1 MKIAMI
7 GPVHPYNGGI
17 AHYTDLLCRALREDG
32 NEVQLYTFKFQY
44 PKLLYKKPQKDMKSS
59 GFGTNDADF
68 CIHTLNPFNW
78 IKVAGRIKKQK
89 PELIILQ
96 WWHPYFAPCFWSI
109 CKLLRREK
117 ILFVCHNVFPHER
130 FPLDR
135 LLTKWTLGCGRYFI
149 TQSKMDARDLLSVKH
164 DAVYRVTPHPTYGMF
179 CRQGMSMQKA
189 REQLQID
196 QGQRVLLFF
205 GFVRKYKGLQ
215 YLLEAMKLLKERDF
229 KVQLWVVG
237 DFGEDKEEY
246 VEQIRAFEIGDQV
259 QMVEGYVPD
268 DEVEKYFAASDLV
281 VLPYLSAT
289 QSGIVQIAFGF
300 EKPVLV
306 TEVGGL
312 PDVVTNG
319 KTGYV
324 VEPRSA
330 ETIAEAIM
338 DYYINNR
345 REAFVS
351 QIEKEKD
358 RFSWKTFVDT
368 LMEMVRRD

>member
-7 GPVHPYNGGI
+7 GPVHPYKGGI

-32 NEVQLYTFKFQY
+32 NEVQLYSFKFQY

-237 DFGEDKEEY
+237 DFGEDKDEY
-246 VEQIRAFEIGDQV
+246 VEQIRTFEIGDQV
-259 QMVEGYVPD
+259 QMVEGYVPN

-330 ETIAEAIM
+330 EMIAEAIM

>member
-7 GPVHPYNGGI
+7 GPVHPYKGGI

-32 NEVQLYTFKFQY
+32 NEVQLYSFKFQY

-78 IKVAGRIKKQK
+78 IKVVGRIKKQK

-109 CKLLRREK
+109 CKLLRKER

-237 DFGEDKEEY
+237 DFGEDKDEY
-246 VEQIRAFEIGDQV
+246 VEQIRTFEIEDQV
-259 QMVEGYVPD
+259 QMVQGYVPD

-330 ETIAEAIM
+330 EMIAEAIM
-338 DYYINNR
+338 DYYINKR

-368 LMEMVRRD
+368 MMQMVRRD

>member
-7 GPVHPYNGGI
+7 GPVHPYKGGI

-32 NEVQLYTFKFQY
+32 NEVQLYSFKFQY

-179 CRQGMSMQKA
+179 CKQGMSMQKA

-237 DFGEDKEEY
+237 DFGEDKNEY
-246 VEQIRAFEIGDQV
+246 VEQIRTFEIEDQV
-259 QMVEGYVPD
+259 QMVQGYVPD

-330 ETIAEAIM
+330 EMIAEAIM

-368 LMEMVRRD
+368 MMEMVRRD

>member
-7 GPVHPYNGGI
+7 GPVHPYKGGI

-59 GFGTNDADF
+59 GFGTNDTDF

-179 CRQGMSMQKA
+179 CRQGMSMSKA
-189 REQLQID
+189 REQLKID

-215 YLLEAMKLLKERDF
+215 YLLEAMKLLKEKDF

-237 DFGEDKEEY
+237 DFGEDKDEY
-246 VEQIRAFEIGDQV
+246 VEQIRRFEIEDQV

-330 ETIAEAIM
+330 EMIAEAIM
-338 DYYINNR
+338 DYYINKR

-368 LMEMVRRD
+368 MMQMVRRD

>member
-7 GPVHPYNGGI
+7 GPVHPYKGGI

-32 NEVQLYTFKFQY
+32 NEVQLYSFKFQY

-78 IKVAGRIKKQK
+78 IRVADRIKKQK

-179 CRQGMSMQKA
+179 CKQGMSMSKA

-237 DFGEDKEEY
+237 DFGEDKDEY
-246 VEQIRAFEIGDQV
+246 VEQIRRFKIEDQV

-281 VLPYLSAT
+281 ALPYLSAT

-330 ETIAEAIM
+330 EMIAEAIM

-368 LMEMVRRD
+368 MMEMVRRD

>member
-7 GPVHPYNGGI
+7 GPVHPYKGGI

-368 LMEMVRRD
+368 MMEMVRRD

>member
-7 GPVHPYNGGI
+7 GPVHPYKGGI

-78 IKVAGRIKKQK
+78 IKVACRIKKQK

-117 ILFVCHNVFPHER
+117 ILFVCHNAFPHER

-179 CRQGMSMQKA
+179 CKQGMSMQKA

-215 YLLEAMKLLKERDF
+215 YLLEAMKLLKKRDF

-237 DFGEDKEEY
+237 DFGEDKDEY
-246 VEQIRAFEIGDQV
+246 VEQIRTFEIEDQV
-259 QMVEGYVPD
+259 QMVQGYVPD

-312 PDVVTNG
+312 PDGVTNG

-330 ETIAEAIM
+330 EMIAEAIM

>member
-7 GPVHPYNGGI
+7 GPVHPYKGGI

-130 FPLDR
+130 FPFDR

-330 ETIAEAIM
+330 EMIAEAIM

-368 LMEMVRRD
+368 MMEMVRRD

>member
-7 GPVHPYNGGI
+7 GPVHPYKGGI

-32 NEVQLYTFKFQY
+32 NEVQLYSFKFQY

-237 DFGEDKEEY
+237 DFGEDKDEY
-246 VEQIRAFEIGDQV
+246 VEQIRTFEIGDQV

-268 DEVEKYFAASDLV
+268 DEVENYFAASDLV

-330 ETIAEAIM
+330 EMIAEAIM

>member
-7 GPVHPYNGGI
+7 GPVHPYKGGI

-32 NEVQLYTFKFQY
+32 NEVQLYSFKFQY

-96 WWHPYFAPCFWSI
+96 WWHPYFAPCFWST

-237 DFGEDKEEY
+237 DFGEDKDEY
-246 VEQIRAFEIGDQV
+246 VEQIRTFEIGDQV
-259 QMVEGYVPD
+259 QMVQGYVPD

-330 ETIAEAIM
+330 EMIAEAIM

>member
-7 GPVHPYNGGI
+7 GPVHPYKGGI

-149 TQSKMDARDLLSVKH
+149 AQSKMDARDLLSVKH

-189 REQLQID
+189 REQLQIA

-330 ETIAEAIM
+330 EMIAEAIM

-368 LMEMVRRD
+368 MMEMVRRD

>member
-7 GPVHPYNGGI
+7 GPVHPYKGGI

-330 ETIAEAIM
+330 EMIAEAIM

>member
-7 GPVHPYNGGI
+7 GPVHPYKGGI

-32 NEVQLYTFKFQY
+32 NEVQLYSFKFQY

-179 CRQGMSMQKA
+179 CKQGMSMQKA

-237 DFGEDKEEY
+237 DFGEDKDEY
-246 VEQIRAFEIGDQV
+246 VEQIRRFKIEDQV

-324 VEPRSA
+324 VEPQSA
-330 ETIAEAIM
+330 EMIAEAIM

-368 LMEMVRRD
+368 MMEMVRRD

>member
-7 GPVHPYNGGI
+7 GPVHPYKGGI

-32 NEVQLYTFKFQY
+32 NEIQLYSFKFQY

-179 CRQGMSMQKA
+179 CKQGMSMQKA

-237 DFGEDKEEY
+237 DFGEDKDEY
-246 VEQIRAFEIGDQV
+246 VEQIRTFEIGDQV
-259 QMVEGYVPD
+259 QMVQGYVPD

-330 ETIAEAIM
+330 EMIAEAIM

>member
-7 GPVHPYNGGI
+7 GPVHPYKGGI

-32 NEVQLYTFKFQY
+32 NEVQLYSFKFQN

-237 DFGEDKEEY
+237 DFGEDKDEY
-246 VEQIRAFEIGDQV
+246 VEQIRTFEIGDQV
-259 QMVEGYVPD
+259 QMVQGYVPD

-330 ETIAEAIM
+330 EMIAEAIM

>member
-7 GPVHPYNGGI
+7 GPVHPYKGGI

-179 CRQGMSMQKA
+179 CKQGMSMQKA

-237 DFGEDKEEY
+237 DFGEDKDEY
-246 VEQIRAFEIGDQV
+246 VEQIRTFEIGDQV
-259 QMVEGYVPD
+259 QMVQGYVPD

-330 ETIAEAIM
+330 EMIAEAIM

>member
-1 MKIAMI
+1 MI
-7 GPVHPYNGGI
+7 GPVHPYKGGI

-330 ETIAEAIM
+330 EMIAEAIM

>member
-7 GPVHPYNGGI
+7 GPVHPYKGGI

-32 NEVQLYTFKFQY
+32 NEVQLYSFKFQY

-135 LLTKWTLGCGRYFI
+135 LLIKWTLGCGRYFI

-179 CRQGMSMQKA
+179 CKQGMSMSKA

-237 DFGEDKEEY
+237 DFGEDKDEY
-246 VEQIRAFEIGDQV
+246 VEQIRRFEIEDQV

-330 ETIAEAIM
+330 EMIAEAIM

-368 LMEMVRRD
+368 MMEMVRRD

>member
-7 GPVHPYNGGI
+7 GPVHPYKGGI

-32 NEVQLYTFKFQY
+32 NEVQLYSFKFQY

-78 IKVAGRIKKQK
+78 IRVAGRIKKQK

-196 QGQRVLLFF
+196 QGQRALLFF

-237 DFGEDKEEY
+237 DFGEDKDEY
-246 VEQIRAFEIGDQV
+246 VEQIRRFEIGDQV

-289 QSGIVQIAFGF
+289 QSGIVRIAFGF

-330 ETIAEAIM
+330 EMIAEAIM

-368 LMEMVRRD
+368 MMEMVRRD

>member
-7 GPVHPYNGGI
+7 GPVHPYKGGI

-179 CRQGMSMQKA
+179 CKQGMSMQKA

-196 QGQRVLLFF
+196 QGQRALLFF

-237 DFGEDKEEY
+237 DFGEDKDEY
-246 VEQIRAFEIGDQV
+246 VEQIRRFEIGDQV

-330 ETIAEAIM
+330 EMIAEAIM

-368 LMEMVRRD
+368 MMEMVRRD

>member
-7 GPVHPYNGGI
+7 GPVHPYKGGI

-32 NEVQLYTFKFQY
+32 NEVQLYSFKFQY

-149 TQSKMDARDLLSVKH
+149 TQSEMDARDLLSVKH

-330 ETIAEAIM
+330 EMIAEAIM

>member
-7 GPVHPYNGGI
+7 GPVHPYKGGI

-237 DFGEDKEEY
+237 DFGEDKDEY
-246 VEQIRAFEIGDQV
+246 VEQIRTFEIGDQV
-259 QMVEGYVPD
+259 QMVQGYVPD

-330 ETIAEAIM
+330 EMIAEAIM

-368 LMEMVRRD
+368 MMQMVRRD

>member
-7 GPVHPYNGGI
+7 GPVHPYKGGI

-32 NEVQLYTFKFQY
+32 NEVQLYSFKFQY

-89 PELIILQ
+89 PEMIILQ

-179 CRQGMSMQKA
+179 CKQGMSMQKA

-237 DFGEDKEEY
+237 DFGEDKDEY
-246 VEQIRAFEIGDQV
+246 VEQIRTFEIGDQV
-259 QMVEGYVPD
+259 QMVQGYVPD

-330 ETIAEAIM
+330 EMIAEAIM

>member
-7 GPVHPYNGGI
+7 GPVHPYKGGI

-179 CRQGMSMQKA
+179 CKQGMSMQKA

-237 DFGEDKEEY
+237 DFGEDKDEY

-259 QMVEGYVPD
+259 QMVQGYVPD

-330 ETIAEAIM
+330 EMIAEAIM

>member
-7 GPVHPYNGGI
+7 GPVHPYKGGI

-32 NEVQLYTFKFQY
+32 NEVQLYSFKFQY

-179 CRQGMSMQKA
+179 CKQGMSMQKA

-237 DFGEDKEEY
+237 DFGEDKDEY
-246 VEQIRAFEIGDQV
+246 VEQIRTFEIGDQV
-259 QMVEGYVPD
+259 QMVQGYVPD

-330 ETIAEAIM
+330 EMIAEAIM

-368 LMEMVRRD
+368 MMEMVRRD

>member
-7 GPVHPYNGGI
+7 GPVHPYKGGI

-32 NEVQLYTFKFQY
+32 NEVQLYSFKFQY

-259 QMVEGYVPD
+259 QMVQGYVPD

-330 ETIAEAIM
+330 EMIAEAIM

>member
-7 GPVHPYNGGI
+7 GPVHPYKGGI

-179 CRQGMSMQKA
+179 CRQGMSMSKA
-189 REQLQID
+189 REQLKID

-215 YLLEAMKLLKERDF
+215 YLLEAMKLLKEKDF

-237 DFGEDKEEY
+237 DFGEDKDEY
-246 VEQIRAFEIGDQV
+246 VEQIRRFEIEDQV

-324 VEPRSA
+324 VKPRSA
-330 ETIAEAIM
+330 EMIAEAIM

-368 LMEMVRRD
+368 MMQMVRRD

>member
-7 GPVHPYNGGI
+7 GPVHPYKGGI

-32 NEVQLYTFKFQY
+32 NEVQLYSFKFQY

-179 CRQGMSMQKA
+179 CKQGMSMQKA

-330 ETIAEAIM
+330 EMIAEAIM

-368 LMEMVRRD
+368 MMEMVRRD

>member
-7 GPVHPYNGGI
+7 GPVHPYKGGI

-32 NEVQLYTFKFQY
+32 NEVQLYSFKFQY

-368 LMEMVRRD
+368 MMEMVRRD

>member
-7 GPVHPYNGGI
+7 GPVHPYKGGI

-32 NEVQLYTFKFQY
+32 NEVQLYSFKFQY

-68 CIHTLNPFNW
+68 CIHTLTPFNW

-237 DFGEDKEEY
+237 DFGEDKDEY
-246 VEQIRAFEIGDQV
+246 VEQIRTFEIGDQV
-259 QMVEGYVPD
+259 QMVQGYVPD

-330 ETIAEAIM
+330 EMIAEAIM

>member
-7 GPVHPYNGGI
+7 GPVHPYKGGI

-32 NEVQLYTFKFQY
+32 NEVQLYSFKFQY

-189 REQLQID
+189 REQLKID

-215 YLLEAMKLLKERDF
+215 YLLEAMKLLKEKDF

-237 DFGEDKEEY
+237 DFGEDKDEY
-246 VEQIRAFEIGDQV
+246 VEQIRRFEIEDQV

-324 VEPRSA
+324 VKPRSA
-330 ETIAEAIM
+330 EMIAEAIM

-368 LMEMVRRD
+368 MMEMVRRD

>member
-7 GPVHPYNGGI
+7 GPVHPYKGGI

-32 NEVQLYTFKFQY
+32 NEVQLYSFKFQY

-179 CRQGMSMQKA
+179 CKQGMSMQKA

-215 YLLEAMKLLKERDF
+215 YLLEAMKLLKERNF

-237 DFGEDKEEY
+237 DFGEDKDEY
-246 VEQIRAFEIGDQV
+246 VEQIRRFEIEDQV

-330 ETIAEAIM
+330 EMIAEAIM

-368 LMEMVRRD
+368 MMEMVRRD

>member
-7 GPVHPYNGGI
+7 GPVHPYKGGI

-32 NEVQLYTFKFQY
+32 NEVQLYSFKFQY

-179 CRQGMSMQKA
+179 CKQGMSMQKA

-196 QGQRVLLFF
+196 QGQRALLFF

-237 DFGEDKEEY
+237 DFGEDKDEY

-330 ETIAEAIM
+330 EMIAEAIM

-368 LMEMVRRD
+368 MMEMVRRD

>member
-7 GPVHPYNGGI
+7 GPVHPYKGGI

-32 NEVQLYTFKFQY
+32 HEVLLYTFKFQY

>member
-7 GPVHPYNGGI
+7 GPVHPYKGGI

-32 NEVQLYTFKFQY
+32 NEVQLYIFKFQY

-237 DFGEDKEEY
+237 DFGEDKDEY
-246 VEQIRAFEIGDQV
+246 VEQIRTFEIGDQV
-259 QMVEGYVPD
+259 QMVQGYVPD

-330 ETIAEAIM
+330 EMIAEAIM

>member
-7 GPVHPYNGGI
+7 GPVHPYKGGI

-32 NEVQLYTFKFQY
+32 NEVQLYSFKFQY

-179 CRQGMSMQKA
+179 CKQGMSMQKA

-237 DFGEDKEEY
+237 DFGEDKDEY
-246 VEQIRAFEIGDQV
+246 VEQIRTFEIGDQV
-259 QMVEGYVPD
+259 QMVQGYVPD

-330 ETIAEAIM
+330 EMIAEAIM

>member
-7 GPVHPYNGGI
+7 GPVHPYKGGI

-330 ETIAEAIM
+330 EMIAEAIM

-368 LMEMVRRD
+368 MMEMVRRD

>member
-7 GPVHPYNGGI
+7 GPVHPYKGGI

-32 NEVQLYTFKFQY
+32 NEVQLYSFKFQY

-78 IKVAGRIKKQK
+78 IRVAGRIKKQK

-179 CRQGMSMQKA
+179 CKQGMSMQKA

-196 QGQRVLLFF
+196 QGQRALLFF

-237 DFGEDKEEY
+237 DFGEDKDEY
-246 VEQIRAFEIGDQV
+246 VEQIRRFEIGDQV

-330 ETIAEAIM
+330 EMIAEAIM
-338 DYYINNR
+338 DYYINSR
-345 REAFVS
+345 RETFVS

-368 LMEMVRRD
+368 MMEMVRRD

>member
-7 GPVHPYNGGI
+7 GPVHPYKGGI

-179 CRQGMSMQKA
+179 CKQGMSMQKA

-196 QGQRVLLFF
+196 QGQGVLLFF

-330 ETIAEAIM
+330 EMIAEAIM

-368 LMEMVRRD
+368 MMEMVRRD

>member
-7 GPVHPYNGGI
+7 GPVHPYKGGI

-32 NEVQLYTFKFQY
+32 NEVQLYSFKFQY

-135 LLTKWTLGCGRYFI
+135 LLTKWMLGCGRYFI

-237 DFGEDKEEY
+237 DFGEDKDEY
-246 VEQIRAFEIGDQV
+246 VEQIRTFEIGDQV
-259 QMVEGYVPD
+259 QMVQGYVPD

-330 ETIAEAIM
+330 EMIAEAIM